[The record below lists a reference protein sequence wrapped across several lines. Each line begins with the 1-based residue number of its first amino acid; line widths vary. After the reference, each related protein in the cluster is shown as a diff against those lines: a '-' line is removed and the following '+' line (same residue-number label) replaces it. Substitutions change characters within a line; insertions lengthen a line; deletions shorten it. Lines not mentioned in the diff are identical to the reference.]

1 MINDNVSDNIT
12 KNRNRNKYIGGS
24 DIPALFNVS
33 EYKSYYELAKEK
45 AGCLRGIY
53 KGSEYTRYGQLLEPF
68 IRDYVNA
75 IYNLKF
81 RENTAIDNVLGLRSN
96 CDGLDKE
103 AGLLLEIKTNS
114 GNKTTYEEV
123 YDYVLQMQLY
133 MYQFNVDKG
142 YLVQY
147 KRPDDF
153 YKGLDYEIHNTDDY
167 FNLEFDENRITLKEI
182 DRDDTLIQEI
192 LRKAEI
198 FWSDVER
205 LKANPEMSEAEFYFK
220 NEITEYRNTVTKLSR
235 LENELQ
241 KLKNIENE
249 AKEQRE
255 ILYNLMQKYNV
266 KSMETEHLQIT
277 RVNPTQALT
286 IDSTKLKEE
295 QPELIEKYS
304 KVSNRRGYVRIK
316 CK

>member
-12 KNRNRNKYIGGS
+12 KNRNKYIGGS

-45 AGCLRGIY
+45 AECLRGVY

-81 RENTAIDNVLGLRSN
+81 RENTAIDDILGLRSN

-103 AGLLLEIKTNS
+103 AGLLLEIKTNG
-114 GNKTTYEEV
+114 GNRDTIE
-123 YDYVLQMQLY
+123 DYVLQMQLY
-133 MYQFNVDKG
+133 MYQFNVSKG

-153 YKGLDYEIHNTDDY
+153 YKGYDFEIHNSDDY
-167 FNLEFDENRITLKEI
+167 FNLEFDENRITIKEI
-182 DRDDTLIQEI
+182 DRDNELIKEI
-192 LRKAEI
+192 LRKAEV
-198 FWSDVER
+198 FWNDVER
-205 LKANPEMSEAEFYFK
+205 LKANPEMTEAEFYFK
-220 NEITEYRNTVTKLSR
+220 NEIAEYRNTVTKLSR

-255 ILYNLMQKYNV
+255 ILYDLMQRYNV
-266 KSMETEHLQIT
+266 KTMETEHLQIT
-277 RVNPTQALT
+277 RVSPTQSVT
-286 IDSTKLKEE
+286 IDSTKLRED

-304 KVSNRRGYVRIK
+304 KVSNRKGYVRIK